1 MTNTNNTTNNEF
13 GINRLYVK
21 DLSLEAPNV
30 PQIFQGEWNPNIEL
44 NLDVQHSSV
53 SDDFYEV
60 VLFARL
66 TAKIKEQVAF
76 IIEVKQAGIFTIK
89 GFDGIQK
96 EQVLEIFCPNV
107 LFPYLRNVVSETLV
121 SASFPVVYLSPVN
134 FEAIF
139 MEKQKKQNERENKNN

>member
-1 MTNTNNTTNNEF
+1 MTNTNNAANNEF

-21 DLSLEAPNV
+21 DLSLEAPNT
-30 PQIFQGEWNPNIEL
+30 PQIFQGEWAPNIEL
-44 NLDVQHSSV
+44 NLDVKHNSV

-60 VLFARL
+60 ILFARL

-76 IIEVKQAGIFTIK
+76 VIEVKQAGIFTIK
-89 GFDGIQK
+89 GFDDTQK

-121 SASFPVVYLSPVN
+121 AASFPVVYLSPVN

-139 MEKQKKQNERENKNN
+139 MEKKKKQSEGGNN